1 MNRNAPEPVILD
13 FDLDFGSHAA
23 LTISLRSVVHAAELD
38 ELSRM
43 FVPVLLRRLA
53 AGFQTQKR
61 HTFPFSLDEKTVAL
75 NALDLAVRYLDGD
88 PSCYDP
94 VFHLTSL
101 PGDMA
106 AYAQA
111 IRTTHSILSALDRM
125 RF

>member
-1 MNRNAPEPVILD
+1 MSSTHMDSVVY
-13 FDLDFGSHAA
+13 DLDLDLGSHAA
-23 LTISLRSVVHAAELD
+23 LTMSLRALVHAAELD

-43 FVPVLLRRLA
+43 LVPGLLRRLS

-61 HTFPFSLDEKTVAL
+61 HAFPFSLDEKTVAL

-101 PGDMA
+101 PGDMS

-125 RF
+125 KL

>member
-1 MNRNAPEPVILD
+1 MTLNTQESVILD

-23 LTISLRSVVHAAELD
+23 LTISLRAAVHTVHMD

-43 FVPVLLRRLA
+43 LVPGLLRRLA
-53 AGFQTQKR
+53 VGFKAQKR
-61 HTFPFSLDEKTVAL
+61 RTFPFSLDEKTVAL

-125 RF
+125 KF